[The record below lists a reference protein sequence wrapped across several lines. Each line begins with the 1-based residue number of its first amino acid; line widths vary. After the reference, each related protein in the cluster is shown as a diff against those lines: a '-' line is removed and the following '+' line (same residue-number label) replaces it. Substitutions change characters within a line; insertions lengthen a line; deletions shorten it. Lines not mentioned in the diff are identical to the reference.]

1 MCVHA
6 HEAVHA
12 PQGKV
17 AGSISSAP
25 FIPQPETFVF
35 KFHYIVKNL
44 VSTSQNQL
52 LFLPL
57 FEIAKQ
63 NSVYFNS

>member
-12 PQGKV
+12 SQGKV
-17 AGSISSAP
+17 AESISSAP

-44 VSTSQNQL
+44 FCFNQPKPAAISS
-52 LFLPL
+52 F
-57 FEIAKQ
+57 
-63 NSVYFNS
+63 V